1 MNAALRRLLLRPRQL
16 WLWRINFQIHLWA
29 GVVLAIYITVIG
41 ATGSILVFGQELH
54 SLLDPNEFPSI
65 SERGPLAHPAAV
77 IDNIRLAFP
86 HTHLVS
92 LTGPTRTTPVFV
104 AVLQR
109 NVRYTV
115 MCHPGNGRILGQ
127 LRPQPSRLDWVYN
140 LHEDLLAGRPG
151 RIANGIGAASLL
163 LLVLTGIVNWWPGI
177 RHWKRA
183 IRVDFRKRWRRINFD
198 LHSAIGFWS
207 IWFLVLWA
215 ASGIYFVWPRD
226 VLSIVNRLS
235 LVVNVQPPAVTVNP
249 DPNPVKLD
257 FRALIATAYKIDPET
272 TWKGIRFPYNLRS
285 PLEILMSR
293 RGDVGRDAEDT
304 LYFNPYTGQYLSI
317 WRYGLNKSLGDWIIW
332 LQVPLHF
339 GTHWGLV
346 AKLVWALFGLALP
359 ALAITGLLM
368 YWNRVLSKLV

>member
-1 MNAALRRLLLRPRQL
+1 MNAELSRLLLRPRQL
-16 WLWRINFQIHLWA
+16 WLRRINFQIHLWA
-29 GVVLAIYITVIG
+29 GVVLAIYVTVVG
-41 ATGSILVFGQELH
+41 VTGSILVFGQELH
-54 SLLDPNEFPSI
+54 SLLDPNEFPAI
-65 SERGPLAHPAAV
+65 SSRAPLAHPAAV
-77 IDNIRLAFP
+77 IENIRLAFP

-109 NVRYTV
+109 NARYTV
-115 MCHPGNGRILGQ
+115 MCHPETGRILGQ
-127 LRPQPSRLDWVYN
+127 VQPQPSRLDWVYN
-140 LHEDLLAGRPG
+140 LHEDLLAGRSG
-151 RIANGIGAASLL
+151 RIANGIGAALL
-163 LLVLTGIVNWWPGI
+163 LLLALTGIVNWWPGI
-177 RHWKRA
+177 RHWQRA
-183 IRVDFRKRWRRINFD
+183 IRVDFRRRWRRINFD

-235 LVVNVQPPAVTVNP
+235 PVVNVQPPAVTVNP

-257 FRALIATAYKIDPET
+257 FHALIAAAYKLDPGT
-272 TWKGIRFPYNLRS
+272 TWKGIRFPYSLRS

-293 RGDVGRDAEDT
+293 PGDVGQDAEDT

-317 WRYGLNKSLGDWIIW
+317 WRYGVNKSLGDWIIW
-332 LQVPLHF
+332 LQDSTALRYSLGP
-339 GTHWGLV
+339 W
-346 AKLVWALFGLALP
+346 AKLVWASFGLALP